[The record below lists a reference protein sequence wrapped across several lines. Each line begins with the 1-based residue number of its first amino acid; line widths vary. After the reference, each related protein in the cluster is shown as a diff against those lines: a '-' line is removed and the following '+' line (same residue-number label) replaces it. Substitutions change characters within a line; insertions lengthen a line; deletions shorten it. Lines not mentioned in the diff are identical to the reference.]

1 VNGSRLDLSILLPL
15 LPLLAV
21 ACRPASPPPM
31 TSPVQGRMFEHFALA
46 RDLRVFA
53 ANGDLARL
61 RVTATELAGLEETW
75 GMPPGADAY
84 LQRVHAAARRAAAAG
99 SVPEAA
105 TAVAEVARACG
116 DCHLTN
122 DATLGERFQVA
133 APRVDDPAV
142 RHTNYLSWVS
152 RLLWDGLVGPSE
164 RMWRTGAEALS
175 GAEGLPPPR
184 ARSVPAG
191 DIDRAGATL
200 HELGTRALAEDD
212 PQERI
217 RLLAA
222 IWTTCADCHTQAEVR
237 QAP

>member
-1 VNGSRLDLSILLPL
+1 
-15 LPLLAV
+15 
-21 ACRPASPPPM
+21 
-31 TSPVQGRMFEHFALA
+31 MFEHFALA

-61 RVTATELAGLEETW
+61 RETATELAALQETW

-84 LQRVHAAARRAAAAG
+84 LERMRAAARRAATAQSRG
-99 SVPEAA
+99 EAA
-105 TAVAEVARACG
+105 TATAEVARACG

-133 APRVDDPAV
+133 APLLDDPAT

-164 RMWRTGAEALS
+164 RMWRSGAEALS
-175 GAEGLPPPR
+175 GAEGLPQPR
-184 ARSVPAG
+184 AESVPTG
-191 DIDRAGATL
+191 NIDRAGAAL
-200 HELGTRALAEDD
+200 HGLGAQALAENDVE
-212 PQERI
+212 ERV

-222 IWTTCADCHTQAEVR
+222 IWTTCADCHTQAGLR
-237 QAP
+237 QTP

>member
-1 VNGSRLDLSILLPL
+1 MNRSRWDLAILLPL
-15 LPLLAV
+15 LAA
-21 ACRPASPPPM
+21 ACRTAPPPSM

-53 ANGDLARL
+53 ANGDIARL
-61 RVTATELAGLEETW
+61 HVTATELAGLEETW

-84 LQRVHAAARRAAAAG
+84 LEAMRAAARRAAAAE
-99 SVPEAA
+99 SSREAA
-105 TAVAEVARACG
+105 TATAEVARACG

-133 APRVDDPAV
+133 APLVDDPAV

-175 GAEGLPPPR
+175 GAEGVPTPR
-184 ARSVPAG
+184 AGSMPAA
-191 DIDRAGATL
+191 DIDRAGAAL
-200 HELGTRALAEDD
+200 HDLSARALTEADAG
-212 PQERI
+212 ERV
-217 RLLAA
+217 RLLAE
-222 IWTTCADCHTQAEVR
+222 IWTTCADCHTQAGVR